1 MRWRHHGI
9 PFVIDDKIDDMD
21 DPDLEGPPTLANVT
35 AAFDGIYLGLQ
46 KYKYMSF
53 PHPIRKFSQS
63 HNIWYHQ
70 YTDTGTTYHPHCQHL
85 FNETVDKVQFREQC
99 TK

>member
-1 MRWRHHGI
+1 MALQDIYRIKLCPLPMRWRHHGI

-46 KYKYMSF
+46 KNEYVSF
-53 PHPIRKFSQS
+53 PHPIGRFPSS

-70 YTDTGTTYHPHCQHL
+70 YSDTGTTYHSH
-85 FNETVDKVQFREQC
+85 
-99 TK
+99 